1 MKRKKKFRIVD
12 AVLSIVCITLVVESI
27 MPTAAIGNTQY
38 FWWILLL
45 GAFCLPY
52 GMITAEL
59 STTFPSEGG
68 LYSWVKRA
76 FGLKWAGRVAWNYW
90 INFPLWI
97 ASLAV
102 AMTAII
108 AGMFHV
114 ELSFWVLLL
123 LELAYIWLVT
133 VLGTHRVGESKY
145 IVNVGTVFKVLLTLG
160 LGAIGLYA
168 VIKTGESANPIRT
181 AFDLFP
187 TLDLASLSFISI
199 IIFNFL
205 GFEVIGTYVD
215 DMENPNRDIPKALI
229 IGGLLMAIFYVLPAT
244 GFVIALPME
253 EIAKV
258 DPENFVETLMVLLTQ
273 IGLSESLV
281 SLIIIIAGLLLVYT
295 FIANIASWSFGV
307 NSVAKFAA
315 DDGSLPKP
323 FSKTNKEGVPYMAA
337 IINGIVA
344 SLIAIGGLIAYS
356 ISDNAGS
363 MFELFFC
370 LSWITLLIG
379 YVPLFLA
386 FRKLRKTDDTP
397 RVYRVPGDSIM
408 IGVLTYVP
416 FILLV
421 AGIVFT
427 LFGDFTAAYL
437 KDNIPLIVG
446 VILSFAVEEIL
457 VAKMAKQRKDRV
469 KENIAKLEK
478 GASEKEKKIIEEIKG
493 DLI

>member
-181 AFDLFP
+181 A
-187 TLDLASLSFISI
+187 SI
-199 IIFNFL
+199 
-205 GFEVIGTYVD
+205 
-215 DMENPNRDIPKALI
+215 PNIR
-229 IGGLLMAIFYVLPAT
+229 
-244 GFVIALPME
+244 
-253 EIAKV
+253 
-258 DPENFVETLMVLLTQ
+258 
-273 IGLSESLV
+273 
-281 SLIIIIAGLLLVYT
+281 
-295 FIANIASWSFGV
+295 
-307 NSVAKFAA
+307 
-315 DDGSLPKP
+315 
-323 FSKTNKEGVPYMAA
+323 FS
-337 IINGIVA
+337 
-344 SLIAIGGLIAYS
+344 
-356 ISDNAGS
+356 
-363 MFELFFC
+363 
-370 LSWITLLIG
+370 
-379 YVPLFLA
+379 
-386 FRKLRKTDDTP
+386 
-397 RVYRVPGDSIM
+397 
-408 IGVLTYVP
+408 
-416 FILLV
+416 
-421 AGIVFT
+421 
-427 LFGDFTAAYL
+427 
-437 KDNIPLIVG
+437 
-446 VILSFAVEEIL
+446 
-457 VAKMAKQRKDRV
+457 
-469 KENIAKLEK
+469 
-478 GASEKEKKIIEEIKG
+478 
-493 DLI
+493 